1 MSGVRICQKRV
12 TIDHNNAVFN
22 TLPIGIAPEPN
33 DITRTRRGWLMRRNG
48 TSRNSKEGIEM
59 RTGIPITY
67 LPALKKVTLFIV
79 LAVMLSFAA
88 VSVWAETAQEIE
100 ASVNACLGRFNAGVT
115 GGREMLAMAEGV
127 LVMPSVIKA
136 GLIVGGEY
144 GEGALRVGGKTESY
158 YNVASGSIGLQ
169 IGGQAKDFLILFM
182 TDEALKQFQDSNGW
196 EVGVDGNVAEA
207 NFGGGKR
214 VDFIRMKDPI
224 IVFVFDVK
232 GMMADISLKGAKFS
246 KIIPK

>member
-1 MSGVRICQKRV
+1 MC
-12 TIDHNNAVFN
+12 
-22 TLPIGIAPEPN
+22 
-33 DITRTRRGWLMRRNG
+33 RNG
-48 TSRNSKEGIEM
+48 ASRTSKEGIEM
-59 RTGIPITY
+59 RTGIRITY
-67 LPALKKVTLFIV
+67 LPALKKVTLLIV
-79 LAVMLSFAA
+79 VTMMLSFAA
-88 VSVWAETAQEIE
+88 GGVQAETAQEIE

-115 GGREMLAMAEGV
+115 GGREMLAMAKGV
-127 LVMPSVIKA
+127 LVMPNVIKA

-169 IGGQAKDFLILFM
+169 IGGQAQDLVILFM

-196 EVGVDGNVAEA
+196 EVGVDGNVAVA

-214 VDFIRMKDPI
+214 VDFIRMNDPI

-232 GMMADISLKGAKFS
+232 GLMVDVSLKGAKFS
-246 KIIPK
+246 KINSK